1 MRTLGGTREARTL
14 GGAREALTLWGARVE
29 RALGGARVALTLGG
43 TREARTP
50 GVAREARTPGGA
62 REVRTQWRLRR
73 VFEVGQVRG
82 AVVEVCGGPRHGVS
96 WGGATHSS
104 WSGMM
109 KLRDYLDFQIRTVKK
124 QHKINKLRWEDHSV

>member
-1 MRTLGGTREARTL
+1 MRTLGGTREAWTF

-50 GVAREARTPGGA
+50 GGA
-62 REVRTQWRLRR
+62 REGRTQWRLRR
-73 VFEVGQVRG
+73 VFEVGQARG